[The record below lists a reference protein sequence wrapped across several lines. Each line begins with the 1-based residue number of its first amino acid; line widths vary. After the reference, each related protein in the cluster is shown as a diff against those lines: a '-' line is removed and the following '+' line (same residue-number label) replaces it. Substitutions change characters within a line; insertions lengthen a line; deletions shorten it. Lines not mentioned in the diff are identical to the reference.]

1 MPDLKVLIVTS
12 DFPPMLGGIQHLV
25 LRVAEHLTRSEV
37 RVVAPAMAGTDEVD
51 RTLPFQVVRGGAPRN
66 RQAAL
71 AAMNVTAVREARSF
85 RPDVILVGHL
95 IGSPGARAAARLT
108 AAPVVQYFHANEVG
122 TRRRLAKFAYQTA
135 DASIAVSSFTRDLVA
150 SVAGDASRIYVINN
164 GVDLP
169 PAPTFDPRPGPP
181 TILTVAR
188 MEERYKGHDVL
199 ARALPLVRSR
209 VPDARWVAVGDGS
222 LRATF
227 ESLVAA
233 NGSAEAAVFTGSVS
247 DGERDDWFRR
257 SHVFA
262 MPSRLPARRP
272 GGEGFGIVF
281 LEAGAN
287 GLPVVAGGVGG
298 ALDAVVNG
306 ETGLLVDPTDHLA
319 LADALTTILTD
330 HKRAGQMARAGRA
343 FAEAHSW
350 SAVTKQVED
359 LLFSNARR

>member
-1 MPDLKVLIVTS
+1 
-12 DFPPMLGGIQHLV
+12 MLGGIQHLV
-25 LRVAEHLTRSEV
+25 LRVAQNLRRAQI
-37 RVVAPAMAGTDEVD
+37 RVVAPAMPGTVEVD
-51 RTLPFQVVRGGAPRN
+51 RQLPFEVVRAGLGIY

-71 AAMNVTAVREARSF
+71 AATNAVAAREARQF

-95 IGSPGARAAARLT
+95 ITSPGAAAARRLT
-108 AAPVVQYFHANEVG
+108 GAPVVQWFHANEVG
-122 TRRRLAKFAYQTA
+122 ARPRLARFAYRSA
-135 DASIAVSSFTRDLVA
+135 DASIAVSSFTRDLIA
-150 SVAGDASRIYVINN
+150 RVAGDASKAHVINN

-169 PAPTFDPRPGPP
+169 AAPSFEPRPGPP

-209 VPDARWVAVGDGS
+209 IPDARWVVVGDGS
-222 LRATF
+222 LRPTF
-227 ESLVAA
+227 ESLVAS
-233 NGSAEAAVFTGSVS
+233 NGASGAAIFTGSIT
-247 DGERDDWFRR
+247 DAERDDWFHR

-298 ALDAVVNG
+298 ALDAVRDG

-319 LADALTTILTD
+319 VADAIVELLND
-330 HKRAGQMARAGRA
+330 PRRAVAMARAGRA

-350 SAVTKQVED
+350 PVVAKQTED
-359 LLFSNARR
+359 LLFDVARR